1 MIFGIQQSA
10 VSKLRQLHQIGEVEN
25 ETACGLSNNYAKN
38 YYYWTI
44 VVQIIIKDVVKKCCS
59 LGHRVHC
66 KIITVCHV

>member
-10 VSKLRQLHQIGEVEN
+10 VSKLRQLHQIGEVGN
-25 ETACGLSNNYAKN
+25 ETACGLSN
-38 YYYWTI
+38 YYWTI